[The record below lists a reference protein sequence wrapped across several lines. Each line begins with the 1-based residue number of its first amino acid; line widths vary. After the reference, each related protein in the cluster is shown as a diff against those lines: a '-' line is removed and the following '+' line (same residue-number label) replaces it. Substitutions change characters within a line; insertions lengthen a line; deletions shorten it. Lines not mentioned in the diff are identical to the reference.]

1 MVWLLLAQQRG
12 QTGQS
17 LTGKELKS
25 GSKRTDTLTF
35 LSTKGGKQT
44 KNPNKIWICPGFGW
58 NEQAL
63 PLISPLNEEKKK
75 SYTERTRSRQ
85 NLGSGR
91 RQGGVE
97 PPVLLP
103 VVLDH
108 QRASVACRVDNE
120 LALAKRY
127 RTPFPS
133 LFRFWRGGNQ
143 NHRYLN
149 PLLNDRWN
157 DY

>member
-1 MVWLLLAQQRG
+1 MDMVWLLLAQQRG

-25 GSKRTDTLTF
+25 GSKRTGTLTF

-44 KNPNKIWICPGFGW
+44 KNPNKIWICPGFGGS
-58 NEQAL
+58 EQAL
-63 PLISPLNEEKKK
+63 PLISPLNEEKNK

-97 PPVLLP
+97 PPVFLP
-103 VVLDH
+103 VVLHH
-108 QRASVACRVDNE
+108 QRASVTRGVDKE
-120 LALAKRY
+120 LALTKGD
-127 RTPFPS
+127 RTTFPS
-133 LFRFWRGGNQ
+133 LFRF
-143 NHRYLN
+143 
-149 PLLNDRWN
+149 
-157 DY
+157 

>member
-17 LTGKELKS
+17 LTGKEIKS
-25 GSKRTDTLTF
+25 GSKRTGTLTF

-44 KNPNKIWICPGFGW
+44 KNPNKVDLDLSRVWVIRAGTSTFLSIERG
-58 NEQAL
+58 
-63 PLISPLNEEKKK
+63 K

-97 PPVLLP
+97 PPVFLSL
-103 VVLDH
+103 VVDH
-108 QRASVACRVDNE
+108 QRASVTRRVDNE
-120 LALAKRY
+120 LALAKRH
-127 RTPFPS
+127 RTTFPS

-143 NHRYLN
+143 NHRHLN
-149 PLLNDRWN
+149 PLSNDRSN